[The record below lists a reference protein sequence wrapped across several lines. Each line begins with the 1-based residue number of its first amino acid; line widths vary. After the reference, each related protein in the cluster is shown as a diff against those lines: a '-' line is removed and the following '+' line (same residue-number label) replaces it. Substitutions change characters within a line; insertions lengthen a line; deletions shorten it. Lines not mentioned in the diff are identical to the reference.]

1 MTSSATDPISEEL
14 ERLADWPPEHRLV
27 LARRILETLEKPSAS
42 DPRST
47 RTGSIRDLL
56 GLLRTEGEPPSDEE
70 CQRMLEEE
78 LLRKY
83 GA

>member
-1 MTSSATDPISEEL
+1 MTSSTTDPISEEL
-14 ERLADWPPEHRLV
+14 ERVATWPPEQRLV
-27 LARRILETLEKPSAS
+27 LARRILETLEKPAAES
-42 DPRST
+42 RST